1 MLNSTKSY
9 ENAIFVENL
18 NKKYDGTTV
27 LKNISFLAKKGEV
40 VGLLGPNGAGKTTTM
55 NILTGCVSY
64 DFGEVL
70 ICGINLFNKPLKA
83 KKHIG
88 YMPEN
93 PPLYNN
99 MTVFEYLKFV
109 CELKKVKQKKEE
121 VKRLLELCSLKEKQN
136 ILISSLSKGFK
147 QRVGLAQALV
157 GSPMV
162 LVLDE
167 PTSGLDPV
175 QIVNFRK
182 IIKSL
187 AKKHTIIFSSHILSE
202 IQAVCERIIIID
214 SGKIVADD
222 FEEKLLTDGNNS
234 YFLELFCPLKD
245 KILSVFKKFEEFL
258 VLKSV
263 KEQKR
268 GFFEVEIKI
277 KKNVEDF
284 NLKVATQLMNEKI
297 PILKFSRKNSSEDV
311 FVNLTEKKI

>member
-1 MLNSTKSY
+1 MLGLQNLGEDVILVK
-9 ENAIFVENL
+9 NL

-27 LKNISFLAKKGEV
+27 LKNISFLAKKGEI

-70 ICGINLFNKPLKA
+70 ICGVNIFNKPLKA
-83 KKHIG
+83 KKNIG

-93 PPLYNN
+93 PPLYYN

-109 CELKKVKQKKEE
+109 CELKKVKEKKDE
-121 VKRLLELCSLKEKQN
+121 VKRLLELCNLKEKQN
-136 ILISSLSKGFK
+136 SLISSLSKGFK

-157 GSPMV
+157 GSPFV

-182 IIKSL
+182 VIKSL

-202 IQAVCERIIIID
+202 VQAVCERIIIIND
-214 SGKIVADD
+214 GEIVADD
-222 FEEKLLTDGNNS
+222 FEEKLLNS
-234 YFLELFCPLKD
+234 SSDLYFLKLFCPLKETV
-245 KILSVFKKFEEFL
+245 LNVFKKFEEFL
-258 VLKSV
+258 ILKNV
-263 KEQKR
+263 EEEAG
-268 GFFEVEIKI
+268 GFFEIEIEL
-277 KKNVEDF
+277 KKRVKDF
-284 NLKVATQLMNEKI
+284 NLKLSTELMNEKI
-297 PILKFSRKNSSEDV
+297 PILKFSKKNSLEEV